1 MVKVLMLGKTARKKI
16 SALVG
21 NCGGKAVILEILS
34 ERTMRFTGTIK
45 AKLDAKGRVFLP
57 ASFRR
62 LLRDD
67 EAEFVLK
74 RDAFQPCLTVYPR
87 AAWDAEVADLRSRL
101 DPWRADHRMT
111 LRRYVAD
118 VEVFSLDASGRFL
131 IPKRYLRMADI
142 RQEVVFVGMDETI
155 ELWPGEGD
163 ELPFMGDVAADLE
176 NLVTHSD
183 S

>member
-1 MVKVLMLGKTARKKI
+1 M
-16 SALVG
+16 
-21 NCGGKAVILEILS
+21 
-34 ERTMRFTGTIK
+34 
-45 AKLDAKGRVFLP
+45 DAKGRVFLP

-118 VEVFSLDASGRFL
+118 VEVFSSYGPARATNS
-131 IPKRYLRMADI
+131 PSWA
-142 RQEVVFVGMDETI
+142 T
-155 ELWPGEGD
+155 WP
-163 ELPFMGDVAADLE
+163 PIWKI
-176 NLVTHSD
+176 
-183 S
+183 

>member
-1 MVKVLMLGKTARKKI
+1 MKLCEKKI
-16 SALVG
+16 SVPVG

-34 ERTMRFTGTIK
+34 EQRTMRFTGTIK

-131 IPKRYLRMADI
+131 VPKRYLRMADI

-176 NLVTHSD
+176 NLVTLSD

>member
-1 MVKVLMLGKTARKKI
+1 M
-16 SALVG
+16 G

-34 ERTMRFTGTIK
+34 EQRTMRFTGTIK

-101 DPWRADHRMT
+101 DSWRADHRMT
-111 LRRYVAD
+111 CGAMWPTSRCFRSMPRAVSSSRNVISAWPT
-118 VEVFSLDASGRFL
+118 SGRRSCSSGWMR
-131 IPKRYLRMADI
+131 PSSYGPARA
-142 RQEVVFVGMDETI
+142 TNSPSWAT
-155 ELWPGEGD
+155 WP
-163 ELPFMGDVAADLE
+163 PIWKI
-176 NLVTHSD
+176 
-183 S
+183 

>member
-1 MVKVLMLGKTARKKI
+1 M
-16 SALVG
+16 G

-34 ERTMRFTGTIK
+34 EQRTMRFTGTIK

-131 IPKRYLRMADI
+131 VPKRYLRMADI

-176 NLVTHSD
+176 NLVTLSD

>member
-1 MVKVLMLGKTARKKI
+1 
-16 SALVG
+16 
-21 NCGGKAVILEILS
+21 
-34 ERTMRFTGTIK
+34 MRFTGTIK

-101 DPWRADHRMT
+101 DPWRA
-111 LRRYVAD
+111 
-118 VEVFSLDASGRFL
+118 
-131 IPKRYLRMADI
+131 
-142 RQEVVFVGMDETI
+142 TI
-155 ELWPGEGD
+155 G
-163 ELPFMGDVAADLE
+163 
-176 NLVTHSD
+176 
-183 S
+183 

>member
-1 MVKVLMLGKTARKKI
+1 
-16 SALVG
+16 
-21 NCGGKAVILEILS
+21 
-34 ERTMRFTGTIK
+34 MRFTGTIK

-74 RDAFQPCLTVYPR
+74 RDAFQPVYPR

-101 DPWRADHRMT
+101 DSWRADHRMT

-176 NLVTHSD
+176 NLVTLSD